1 MLPLS
6 SVKIATII
14 NFVFNIREFFAKF
27 RKNNS
32 LSSSL
37 KFGVRPPYICKML
50 CKMYIG
56 IISRNLNNRLII
68 ALRLRKAKPN
78 HVSKT
83 IFRSC
88 LTEDYTLLYNS
99 SKVN

>member
-56 IISRNLNNRLII
+56 IISRNLNNRLINS
-68 ALRLRKAKPN
+68 AASTQSEAKPCFQN
-78 HVSKT
+78 HFS
-83 IFRSC
+83 
-88 LTEDYTLLYNS
+88 LLLNRRLH
-99 SKVN
+99 VII